1 MMILS
6 ALSES
11 RKVTKPN
18 LYMRALRFQQTGS
31 LDNLKIE
38 DVPNPV
44 PAAGEALVQVKAAAI
59 NPSDVKNVLGKMHE
73 TTVPRI
79 PGRDFA
85 GIVAEGPEAWRGK
98 AVFGSGGNL
107 GFGRDG
113 THAEFVAMPTIAL
126 NPLPNNLTF
135 EQAAAMGVAYLTA
148 WAAVVSTAKIQAGET
163 ILITGTTGAVG
174 SVAAA
179 IARKFGA
186 RVIGTARKSTDISG
200 LSTSVVSQWLALDAG
215 DLPAAVF
222 AATGGKGVNV
232 VFDVV
237 GGAMFEP
244 CLRSLALRG
253 RQVAIASSP
262 DPRVSFDLV
271 DFYHRELRL
280 FGVDSLKI
288 SFEEA
293 AEILRGLTPGIED
306 GTFQPPAT
314 RTVSFSG
321 IVEAYHLLGEGKAKE
336 KLILVP

>member
-1 MMILS
+1 
-6 ALSES
+6 
-11 RKVTKPN
+11 
-18 LYMRALRFQQTGS
+18 MRALRFQQTGF
-31 LDNLKIE
+31 LDHLTIE

-44 PAAGEALVQVKAAAI
+44 PASGEALVQVKAAAI

-85 GIVAEGPEAWRGK
+85 GIVVQGPEAWKGK

-113 THAEFVAMPTIAL
+113 SHAEFVAVPITAL
-126 NPLPNNLTF
+126 NPLPKNLTF
-135 EQAAAMGVAYLTA
+135 EQAAAMGVAYMTA
-148 WAAVVSTAKIQAGET
+148 WSAVVSTARIQAGET

-174 SVAAA
+174 GAAA
-179 IARKFGA
+179 KIARKFGA
-186 RVIGTARKSTDISG
+186 RVIGTARKSTDIPA
-200 LSTSVVSQWLALDAG
+200 LSTSVVSQWLGLDGG

-222 AATGGKGVNV
+222 AATAGRGVDV

-237 GGAMFEP
+237 GGPMFEP
-244 CLRSLALRG
+244 CLKSLALRG
-253 RQVAIASSP
+253 RHVAIASNP
-262 DPRVSFDLV
+262 DPRVSFNLV
-271 DFYHRELRL
+271 DFYHRESRL
-280 FGVDSLKI
+280 FGVDSVKI
-288 SFEEA
+288 TFEQA
-293 AEILRGLTPGIED
+293 SEILRGLTPGIED

-321 IVEAYHLLGEGKAKE
+321 IVEAYHLLGGGKVKE